1 MSARPHRF
9 AVAIVGIVAALTL
22 LPAAVAA
29 QGKSEERATLS
40 RGGMAGEDENIR
52 VATGTNVRG
61 EPGEQPPSAKAPA
74 GTMSRGANDC
84 RVHFDNRSNLFIA
97 AYADG
102 TYRGE
107 LSPWGDV
114 YTYVLAGATRL
125 YARAGFTDGSV
136 STWGPRMIECP
147 AGGSYQW
154 MLYQ

>member
-1 MSARPHRF
+1 MSVRSFSMPF
-9 AVAIVGIVAALTL
+9 AIGAAVLALSL
-22 LPAAVAA
+22 LPAAA
-29 QGKSEERATLS
+29 QAQAKSEERATLS

-61 EPGEQPPSAKAPA
+61 EPGEQPPSAKAPT
-74 GTMSRGANDC
+74 GTMTRGANDC

-97 AYADG
+97 AYAQG

-107 LSPWGDV
+107 ISPWGDV
-114 YTYVLAGATRL
+114 YTYVLAGETRL

-136 STWGPRMIECP
+136 STWGPRLVDCP